1 MEKEQILDFTRRIS
15 QSNRS
20 GLTVINYEIIFAYL
34 DDAKKAYREEKWKE
48 FKVALRK
55 AQNSIG
61 ELMQTLDFSYD
72 ISRNLY
78 RIYVFCKDSLAAA
91 MYKRSLTEI
100 ENAEKMLR
108 KLYQSFCKVAET
120 DSSAPMMKN
129 TQQVY
134 AGYTYGKG
142 DLVKTARNW
151 INQEASLHR
160 SLSFR
165 LKCRKLLGKFHFF
178 YACEQKFI
186 THLHRV

>member
-61 ELMQTLDFSYD
+61 ELIQTLDFSYD

-78 RIYVFCKDSLAAA
+78 RIYVFCMQK
-91 MYKRSLTEI
+91 KCF
-100 ENAEKMLR
+100 ENYIRVFVRWQRQIPLR
-108 KLYQSFCKVAET
+108 Q
-120 DSSAPMMKN
+120 
-129 TQQVY
+129 
-134 AGYTYGKG
+134 
-142 DLVKTARNW
+142 
-151 INQEASLHR
+151 
-160 SLSFR
+160 
-165 LKCRKLLGKFHFF
+165 
-178 YACEQKFI
+178 
-186 THLHRV
+186 

>member
-34 DDAKKAYREEKWKE
+34 DDAKKWEE

-78 RIYVFCKDSLAAA
+78 RIYVFCRDSLAAA

-100 ENAEKMLR
+100 ETAEKMLR

-142 DLVKTARNW
+142 DLVENC
-151 INQEASLHR
+151 QELDKSR
-160 SLSFR
+160 
-165 LKCRKLLGKFHFF
+165 GFF
-178 YACEQKFI
+178 A
-186 THLHRV
+186 

>member
-100 ENAEKMLR
+100 ENAEKCFENYIRVFVRWQRQIPLR
-108 KLYQSFCKVAET
+108 Q
-120 DSSAPMMKN
+120 
-129 TQQVY
+129 
-134 AGYTYGKG
+134 
-142 DLVKTARNW
+142 
-151 INQEASLHR
+151 
-160 SLSFR
+160 
-165 LKCRKLLGKFHFF
+165 
-178 YACEQKFI
+178 
-186 THLHRV
+186 

>member
-78 RIYVFCKDSLAAA
+78 RIYVFC
-91 MYKRSLTEI
+91 RI
-100 ENAEKMLR
+100 PLR
-108 KLYQSFCKVAET
+108 
-120 DSSAPMMKN
+120 
-129 TQQVY
+129 QQC
-134 AGYTYGKG
+134 
-142 DLVKTARNW
+142 
-151 INQEASLHR
+151 IN
-160 SLSFR
+160 
-165 LKCRKLLGKFHFF
+165 G
-178 YACEQKFI
+178 
-186 THLHRV
+186 V